1 MGTEYFKQ
9 SDTRVDIYCE
19 NNKDMFKKLK
29 SNILTFYKKYM
40 NEYSTKRLTKIG
52 HIEENGYKFKGVTSD
67 WLEDY
72 NNIKYK
78 VNGLELNSEELN
90 KYMPTESIF
99 IVSVVY
105 SIYNDLK
112 YITYLYNEGLTDK
125 YMNDYAKNVDE
136 VLSSDSDVLEI
147 RYCRKFHSL
156 GLAIPN
162 LLISEYTKLYNQVVL
177 VGKCKEFYSNINED
191 YTSYSNLPVKIINN
205 INTQVM
211 NSKIPASDKDMALL
225 AKEFRVAYA
234 TCLAH
239 GVGSVDS
246 LLGMAKR
253 KVFKTQAKNG
263 LRLATEGEINSRVSQ
278 LMEEDEYLIS
288 ETNYNYLL
296 TFVYLCTGDMKIL
309 ERCNNNIQ
317 ISNLLNLDSRDMIR
331 VATNYMNSS
340 EFMNDL
346 IAMQSATDIVYP
358 STAIDE
364 IKDRGLDEKLV
375 TVRSNLE
382 KKEYLSPYETM
393 VLDITVKGMKKK
405 SLSEKQ
411 INVLNSFYQE
421 IQSGNKKENLY
432 NKEVENKIA
441 ACTSYFSYKNN
452 TFITN
457 LFRSVLQYKKCSEKQ
472 LKCINDEY
480 DKMLEHQKSVLEQ
493 ENQFVVKNYTERK
506 DDENRAIQE
515 LEREE
520 PKKKS
525 PVGRKT
531 KKEEIEQIPTVIFG
545 DYIFED
551 VD

>member
-9 SDTRVDIYCE
+9 SDTRVEIYCE

-52 HIEENGYKFKGVTSD
+52 HIEENGYKFKGVSSD

-112 YITYLYNEGLTDK
+112 YITYLYNEGLTQK
-125 YMNDYAKNVDE
+125 YMDDYAKNVDE
-136 VLSSDSDVLEI
+136 VLSTNSDVLEI
-147 RYCRKFHSL
+147 KYCRKFHSL

-162 LLISEYTKLYNQVVL
+162 LLISEYTKLYNQVIL
-177 VGKCKEFYSNINED
+177 VGKCKEFYSMINED
-191 YTSYSNLPVKIINN
+191 YASYSNLPVKIINN

-211 NSKIPASDKDMALL
+211 NGKIPVNDKDMALL

-234 TCLAH
+234 TCVAH
-239 GVGSVDS
+239 GVGTVDS
-246 LLGMAKR
+246 LVGMAKR
-253 KVFKTQAKNG
+253 KVFRTQAKNG
-263 LRLATEGEINSRVSQ
+263 LRLATENEINSRVSQ

-288 ETNYNYLL
+288 EVNYNYLL
-296 TFVYLCTGDMKIL
+296 TFVYLCTGDTKVL
-309 ERCNNNIQ
+309 EKCNNNLELAK
-317 ISNLLNLDSRDMIR
+317 LLNLDSRDMIR
-331 VATNYMNSS
+331 VATNYINSS
-340 EFMNDL
+340 DFINDL
-346 IAMQSATDIVYP
+346 IIMQSTTDIVYP
-358 STAIDE
+358 TTAVDE
-364 IKDRGLDEKLV
+364 IRDRGLNEKLE
-375 TVRSNLE
+375 TVRKYLE
-382 KKEYLSPYETM
+382 KKEFLSTYENM
-393 VLDITVKGMKKK
+393 VLDITVKGMKGK

-421 IQSGNKKENLY
+421 IQSGSKKENLY
-432 NKEVENKIA
+432 SKEVENKIA

-452 TFITN
+452 TFINN
-457 LFRSVLQYKKCSEKQ
+457 LFKTVLQYKRCSEKQ

-480 DKMLEHQKSVLEQ
+480 DKMVEHQKAVLEQ
-493 ENQFVVKNYTERK
+493 ENQFVVKNYKETK
-506 DDENRAIQE
+506 DDENRAIKD

-545 DYIFED
+545 DYVFED